1 MSVNNLSYGKDG
13 LALTQSFEGCKLTAY
28 QDVVGIWTIGYGH
41 TGRDVYKGLTITQN
55 QATALLLKDVQ
66 TSADCVNRLVGVPL
80 QQDEFDA
87 LVDFVFNVGTGNFST
102 STLLKL
108 LNAGDFEGAAG
119 QFERWDK
126 AGGVV
131 VAGLLRRR
139 KAEEA
144 LFRQG
149 MQANS
154 DAAGG

>member
-13 LALTQSFEGCKLTAY
+13 LALTQSSEGCKLTAY
-28 QDVVGIWTIGYGH
+28 QDVVGVWTIGYGH
-41 TGRDVYKGLTITQN
+41 TGRDVYQGLTITQN
-55 QATALLLKDVQ
+55 QATALLLQDVQ
-66 TSADCVNRLVGVPL
+66 TSADCVNRLVAVSL

-102 STLLKL
+102 STLLRL

-126 AGGVV
+126 AGGRVI
-131 VAGLLRRR
+131 AGLLRRR
-139 KAEEA
+139 QAEEA

-149 MQANS
+149 MQAKS
-154 DAAGG
+154 EVAGS